1 MSELAYEDIKIGD
14 EASITRTITEVH
26 IVNYAGLTGDMNPV
40 HVDAEHAAQ
49 SMFGERIA
57 HGMLV
62 AGLISAVLGTQL
74 PGPNSIYLGQD
85 LSFTAPVKIGD
96 TVKVTVTV
104 TEKRDDKRI
113 IKLRTVAT
121 NQRGEMVLD
130 GSAVIKKVG
139 L

>member
-14 EASITRTITEVH
+14 EASLTRTITETH
-26 IVNYAGLTGDMNPV
+26 IVNFAGITGDMNPI
-40 HVDAEHAAQ
+40 HVDAEYAAH
-49 SMFGERIA
+49 SMFKERIA

-85 LSFTAPVKIGD
+85 LNFVAPVRIGD
-96 TVKVTVTV
+96 TVKVVVTV
-104 TEKRDDKRI
+104 TDKRDEKRI
-113 IKLRTVAT
+113 IKLRTTAC
-121 NQRGEMVLD
+121 NQRGEMVID
-130 GSAVIKKVG
+130 GSAVLKKVG